1 MRFGARDYDP
11 SVGRWTSK
19 DASGFAGGPNFY
31 AYGHND
37 PVNYVDPDGRLSI
50 LATGAIGAVAG
61 GVGSF
66 VMQGLQKGFGCV
78 DYREVGIPAAA
89 GGLAGLGVGWLGT
102 GVWGSAAIGGITSE
116 GQYLATAVY
125 YGQDTTREGIAGAA
139 VLGAVG
145 GGFAAWAAPSP
156 VATMQF
162 VESSAIS
169 GAVNSGL
176 ARALNDAPQVFAAT
190 SLRSIGANVAA
201 GIYSNGPSK

>member
-1 MRFGARDYDP
+1 M
-11 SVGRWTSK
+11 
-19 DASGFAGGPNFY
+19 
-31 AYGHND
+31 
-37 PVNYVDPDGRLSI
+37 
-50 LATGAIGAVAG
+50 LATAGVGVVAG
-61 GVGSF
+61 GVGSII
-66 VMQGLQKGFGCV
+66 MQGLTKGFGCV
-78 DYREVGIPAAA
+78 DYGEAAIAAAA

-116 GQYLATAVY
+116 GQYLTTAAY
-125 YGQDTTREGIAGAA
+125 YGQDTTGAGIAGAA
-139 VLGAVG
+139 VPGAVG
-145 GGFAAWAAPSP
+145 GGFAAWASPSP